1 MVRAAGWPGMGSSLP
16 SGACQSN
23 SFSDDDEFS
32 LPLLSRGIH
41 ASFDGSSET
50 PPKKYAPGR
59 EQASGCSHCV
69 RLYITFSAK
78 IKALS
83 RYSSFL
89 ERSAGR
95 NIQQWLRGQPSRVS
109 VAATRIS

>member
-1 MVRAAGWPGMGSSLP
+1 LPWCGPWLAWMVRAAGWPGMGSSLP
-16 SGACQSN
+16 SGACQSH

-32 LPLLSRGIH
+32 LPLLLRGIH

-69 RLYITFSAK
+69 GLYITFSAK
-78 IKALS
+78 IKVLS
-83 RYSSFL
+83 RYSSVSRAQRRA
-89 ERSAGR
+89 EYSAM
-95 NIQQWLRGQPSRVS
+95 VKE
-109 VAATRIS
+109 TT